1 MTPVE
6 VVPLGQR
13 LVRVFLSLILVAG
26 PILGAFA
33 LGTYY
38 KQHGYAVLIPV
49 LTVALL
55 YAWIALDDGEE

>member
-1 MTPVE
+1 
-6 VVPLGQR
+6 
-13 LVRVFLSLILVAG
+13 LVAG